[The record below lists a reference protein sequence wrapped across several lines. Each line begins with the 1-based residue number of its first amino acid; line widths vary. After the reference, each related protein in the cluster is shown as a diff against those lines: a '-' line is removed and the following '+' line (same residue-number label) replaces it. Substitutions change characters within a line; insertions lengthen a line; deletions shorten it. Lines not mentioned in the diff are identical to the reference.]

1 MLNKIEDK
9 YIKIISSEY
18 YRLDEIMDLSHDQL
32 LEVDMGCGKGSFT
45 TQLADKYPERQIIA
59 ADIMIGRLRKLVKR
73 NEREGVTNIMAL
85 RVEARQLLAMMM
97 PDCAVHR
104 LHILCPDPWPKD
116 RHRANR
122 LLCSDFMGQ
131 IHRILKPGG
140 MFHFSTDDVNYLEA
154 VRRVVMESEL
164 FEEYPEG
171 FEDIADF
178 KTDFERLWNGQGKD
192 VSHNV
197 WRRRELV
204 KDPAYR
210 GH

>member
-9 YIKIISSEY
+9 FIKIISSDY
-18 YRLDEIMDLSHDQL
+18 CRLDDIIDLPPEKL
-32 LEVDMGCGKGSFT
+32 IEVDMGCGKGSFST
-45 TQLADKYPERQIIA
+45 LLAHRYPERLIIS
-59 ADIMIGRLRKLVKR
+59 ADVMIGRLRKLVKR
-73 NEREGVTNIMAL
+73 NEREGVDNIQAL
-85 RVEARQLLAMMM
+85 RVEARVLLGMMM
-97 PDCAVHR
+97 PDQAVHR

-116 RHRANR
+116 RHRSNR
-122 LLCSDFMGQ
+122 LLCSDFMVHV
-131 IHRILKPGG
+131 HRILKPGG

-154 VRRVVMESEL
+154 VRKVVMASQL

-171 FEDIADF
+171 FADIADF
-178 KTDFERLWNGQGKD
+178 KTDFERLWNGQGKA

-204 KDPAYR
+204 KDPSYR